1 MGRRGERKTK
11 REIKNALALLGAL
24 FGVSFATPF
33 LAGFFGM
40 SGYLFG
46 MFAFAILLVYIALRE
61 HRISAVRYGRLRD
74 APRTD
79 SGKTPALVN
88 AIIIAFLVAMFVAPL
103 LIMYFVYGL
112 R

>member
-1 MGRRGERKTK
+1 MK

-24 FGVSFATPF
+24 FGVSFAIPF
-33 LAGFFGM
+33 LAMFLGM
-40 SGYLFG
+40 SGYLLG
-46 MFAFAILLVYIALRE
+46 MFAFATLLVYIALRE

-79 SGKTPALVN
+79 GGKTPPLVN
-88 AIIIAFLVAMFVAPL
+88 AIIIAVLVAMFIAPL

>member
-1 MGRRGERKTK
+1 MK
-11 REIKNALALLGAL
+11 RERKNALALLGAL

-33 LAGFFGM
+33 LAGFVAG
-40 SGYLFG
+40 GYLLG
-46 MFAFAILLVYIALRE
+46 MFTFAILLVYIALRE
-61 HRISAVRYGRLRD
+61 NRISAVRYGRLRD

-79 SGKTPALVN
+79 VGKTPMFVN

>member
-1 MGRRGERKTK
+1 MK

-33 LAGFFGM
+33 LAMFAGM

-61 HRISAVRYGRLRD
+61 NRISAIRYGRLRD
-74 APRTD
+74 VLRTD
-79 SGKTPALVN
+79 GGKTPMFVN
-88 AIIIAFLVAMFVAPL
+88 VIIIAFLVAMFVAPL

>member
-1 MGRRGERKTK
+1 MK
-11 REIKNALALLGAL
+11 RERKNALALLGAL

-33 LAGFFGM
+33 LAMFAGM
-40 SGYLFG
+40 SGYLLG
-46 MFAFAILLVYIALRE
+46 MFAFATLLIYIALRE

-79 SGKTPALVN
+79 DGKTPAFVN
-88 AIIIAFLVAMFVAPL
+88 AIIIAVLVAMFVAPL